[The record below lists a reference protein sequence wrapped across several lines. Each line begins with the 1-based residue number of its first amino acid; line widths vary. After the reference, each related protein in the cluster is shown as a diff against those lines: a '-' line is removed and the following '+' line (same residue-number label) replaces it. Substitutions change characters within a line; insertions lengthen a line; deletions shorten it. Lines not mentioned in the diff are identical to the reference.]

1 MKKKS
6 MIFFVLSAVSFLL
19 FAGLTAM
26 VKFVDVEAIGP
37 LRSSIGLA
45 SMNRSFKELFGVNM
59 LWHDVA
65 EILGYL
71 IFAFVG
77 FFAVLGVIQLIKR
90 KKLFAVDRA
99 ILLLGVFYAAVAA
112 VYVAFELVV
121 VNYRPILIEGELEA
135 SYPSSHTL
143 LAICVVATA
152 IVALHKIFGAKKW
165 VICLDVVSSLAMTA
179 TVVFRA
185 ISGVHWLTD
194 ILAGIILSLALVF
207 LYCGAVEIEKKEL
220 DK

>member
-1 MKKKS
+1 MNKKS
-6 MIFFVLSAVSFLL
+6 ITFFVLGGIFLAFFAILTVALL
-19 FAGLTAM
+19 FI
-26 VKFVDVEAIGP
+26 DVRTIGP
-37 LRSSIGLA
+37 EGSSIGFATLNGA
-45 SMNRSFKELFGVNM
+45 YAEGIGVNM
-59 LWHDVA
+59 LCYDIA

-90 KKLFAVDRA
+90 KKLFAVDRE

>member
-1 MKKKS
+1 MKRKS
-6 MIFFVLSAVSFLL
+6 IVFFILAGIFFLL
-19 FAGLTAM
+19 FAALTLA
-26 VKFVDVEAIGP
+26 VSLIDLRPIGP
-37 LRSSIGLA
+37 QGSPVGLA
-45 SMNRSFKELFGVNM
+45 GINGFFFELFGVNM
-59 LWHDVA
+59 LWHDIA
-65 EILGYL
+65 EILGYAIL
-71 IFAFVG
+71 LFVA
-77 FFAVLGVIQLIKR
+77 FFAILGAIQLIKR